1 MLRHHSSSNEPCLE
15 QLEHERAMDG
25 EFAAFHYSD
34 STASCILIKH
44 VDILYMHRPNARSFK
59 ALVAE
64 LVRKGQK
71 SANMAISTSDL
82 RPGGIIRTTCVIEQA
97 IN

>member
-1 MLRHHSSSNEPCLE
+1 MLPSVE

-25 EFAAFHYSD
+25 KFAAFHYSD
-34 STASCILIKH
+34 GTASCILIKH

-59 ALVAE
+59 ALFAE
-64 LVRKGQK
+64 LVKQGQK
-71 SANMAISTSDL
+71 SANMAIPTSGL
-82 RPGGIIRTTCVIEQA
+82 LPGGIIRTTCIIEQA